1 MESSAQCK
9 KEPLPANRRPADFR
23 LAQSEEDG
31 CESIQ
36 EREKISC
43 LSIPVNAAFTP
54 RKNPN
59 CSNKVTKG
67 SHI

>member
-1 MESSAQCK
+1 MESSAQWK
-9 KEPLPANRRPADFR
+9 QKPLPANRRHADFR

-36 EREKISC
+36 EREKINC

-59 CSNKVTKG
+59 CSNKAG
-67 SHI
+67 EWS